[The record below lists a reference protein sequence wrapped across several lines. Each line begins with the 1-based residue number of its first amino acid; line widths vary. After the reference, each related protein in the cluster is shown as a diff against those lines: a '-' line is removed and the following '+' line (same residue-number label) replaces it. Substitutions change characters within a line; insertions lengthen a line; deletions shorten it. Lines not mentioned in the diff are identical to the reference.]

1 MNKYSISP
9 PSTSI
14 EETEK
19 VIGAYLPDNRIVSP
33 LPNATSPLA
42 SAEEASRKAYKIAY
56 AVHEVLSLDNV
67 SGESKVENNMRFIG
81 LVSLVS
87 LSGYYL
93 RLPEHL
99 VISKEQ
105 EKDTLVVELAY
116 SFLPHAWGKKY
127 ATEAVCAVLQ
137 ACKSDKNK
145 AFWEPWASVWLRV
158 IVNER
163 NPPSL
168 RVMQKCGMEEK
179 GIFKWQGKK
188 ILIGGEWR
196 TEDNLH
202 IFGGYLRGRRDKE
215 VE

>member
-1 MNKYSISP
+1 MNEYSISP
-9 PSTSI
+9 PSVSI

-19 VIGAYLPDNRIVSP
+19 VIGAYLPDTGIAAP
-33 LPNATSPLA
+33 LPSATLPATLV
-42 SAEEASRKAYKIAY
+42 EEATRGAYKIAY
-56 AVHEVLSLDNV
+56 AVHEVLPPDHIGS
-67 SGESKVENNMRFIG
+67 ESKEKNMRFIG

-87 LSGYYL
+87 LSGKHL
-93 RLPEHL
+93 KLPEQL
-99 VISKEQ
+99 VVSKEQ
-105 EKDTLVVELAY
+105 EKDTLVVELGY
-116 SFLPHAWGKKY
+116 SFLPHAWGKRY

-137 ACKSDKNK
+137 ACRSDKSQ
-145 AFWEPWASVWLRV
+145 AFWEPWASVWMRV

-168 RVMQKCGMEEK
+168 RVMEKCGVEEK
-179 GIFKWQGKK
+179 GVFKWQGKK

-202 IFGGYLRGRRDKE
+202 IFGSYLRGGHGEE